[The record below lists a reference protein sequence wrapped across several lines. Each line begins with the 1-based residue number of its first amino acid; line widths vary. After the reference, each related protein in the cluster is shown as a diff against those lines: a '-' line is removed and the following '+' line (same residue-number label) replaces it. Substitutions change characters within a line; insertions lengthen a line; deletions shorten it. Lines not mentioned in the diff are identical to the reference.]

1 MSEEMQS
8 LSIVDTWL
16 KAVTS
21 PNEEAYQQIASDPGA
36 SFGRSALWVFVAGMV
51 GSLISGMV
59 NYIRVTIS
67 GSTGM
72 GFLGQYSDLFQNLP
86 IFRPTLIGV
95 ITGTPVGGIA
105 LLAGALISVGF
116 IYVFSR
122 ALGGVGSYENL
133 FNTMA
138 AYEVPLG
145 VVTAIVGAI
154 PVVGCLGIFLG
165 IYGIVLGVIANK
177 VVMGYDMGKAVI
189 ASVVIPIAIAAV
201 IFVCLAVILGAAITA
216 VFQNISNGLNALP

>member
-1 MSEEMQS
+1 MKEKDMSEEMHS
-8 LSIVDTWL
+8 LSLVDTWI
-16 KAVTS
+16 KAVTA
-21 PNEEAYQQIASDPGA
+21 PNEEAYQQIANEPGA
-36 SFGRSALWVFVAGMV
+36 SFGRSALWIFLAGMV

-59 NYIRVTIS
+59 NYIRVTIF

-72 GFLGQYSDLFQNLP
+72 EFFGEYSDLFQNLP
-86 IFRPTLIGV
+86 MFRPTLMGV
-95 ITGTPVGGIA
+95 ITGTPAGGIA
-105 LLAGALISVGF
+105 ALVGGLVFVGF
-116 IYVFSR
+116 IYIISR
-122 ALGGVGSYENL
+122 ALGGVGSYEKL

-154 PVVGCLGIFLG
+154 PVVGCLSIFLG

-189 ASVVIPIAIAAV
+189 ASVVIPIAIVLV
-201 IFVCLAVILGAAITA
+201 IFICLAIFLGVAISAWLTA
-216 VFQNISNGLNALP
+216 SPTG